1 MNAKVWLIVFIS
13 AIVIAVLGS
22 VLESRGAL
30 SFLGARENRVMAIFG
45 FTIFCVLGFSIIPL
59 AIRFFVTM
67 QLKIGNGELLL
78 VKWLQAHETGT
89 VIGVWIFIIIGL
101 CMAIPSAIKDGMF
114 D

>member
-1 MNAKVWLIVFIS
+1 MNAKVWLIVFVS

-22 VLESRGAL
+22 VLESRGLL

-67 QLKIGNGELLL
+67 QIKIGNGELFL

-89 VIGVWIFIIIGL
+89 VIGVWIFLIIGL
-101 CMAIPSAIKDGMF
+101 CMAVPSAIKDGMF